1 MYRTNFFEYCD
12 TERIEKDSI
21 DNNVLCMQNGRKV
34 SLIGTKKDILNVL
47 ENCFDCDYDVLEDFD
62 VLLVNC

>member
-12 TERIEKDSI
+12 TERIKKDSI
-21 DNNVLCMQNGRKV
+21 DNNVLCIQNGRKV
-34 SLIGTKKDILNVL
+34 SLIGKKKDILNVL
-47 ENCFDCDYDVLEDFD
+47 ENCFDCGYDVLEDFD

>member
-12 TERIEKDSI
+12 AERIEKDSI

-34 SLIGTKKDILNVL
+34 SLIGKKKDILNVL

>member
-12 TERIEKDSI
+12 TERIKKDSI

-34 SLIGTKKDILNVL
+34 SLIGKKKDILNVL

>member
-12 TERIEKDSI
+12 TERIRKDSI
-21 DNNVLCMQNGRKV
+21 DNNVLCIQNGRKV
-34 SLIGTKKDILNVL
+34 SLIGKKKDILNVL

>member
-12 TERIEKDSI
+12 TERIKKDSI
-21 DNNVLCMQNGRKV
+21 DNNVLCIQNGRKV
-34 SLIGTKKDILNVL
+34 SLIGKKKDILNVL

>member
-12 TERIEKDSI
+12 TERIKKDSI
-21 DNNVLCMQNGRKV
+21 DNNVLCIQNGRKV
-34 SLIGTKKDILNVL
+34 SLIGKKKDILNVL
-47 ENCFDCDYDVLEDFD
+47 ENCFNYGYGVLEASD

>member
-34 SLIGTKKDILNVL
+34 SLIGKKKDILNVIIISFVKL
-47 ENCFDCDYDVLEDFD
+47 ILKKYI
-62 VLLVNC
+62 LLDIL